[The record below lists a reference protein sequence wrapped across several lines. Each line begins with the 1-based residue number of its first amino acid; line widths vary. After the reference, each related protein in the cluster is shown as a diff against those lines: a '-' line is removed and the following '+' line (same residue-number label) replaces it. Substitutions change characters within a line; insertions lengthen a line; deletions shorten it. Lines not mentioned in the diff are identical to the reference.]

1 MTIERFQASLKGG
14 QQARVTPAVLQ
25 LTGALLVPF
34 VVEMETLFLTAL
46 FRPLDE
52 QLFISQLN
60 VIQVRPES
68 KSLTSWLIVSVQAC
82 HGPCCR
88 ELQG

>member
-1 MTIERFQASLKGG
+1 MASKDGSCC
-14 QQARVTPAVLQ
+14 LQ

-52 QLFISQLN
+52 QLFISQLT

-68 KSLTSWLIVSVQAC
+68 VPPPLSPHDGSPCIARALLPRPAELSMLTHVCLWQ
-82 HGPCCR
+82 
-88 ELQG
+88 

>member
-1 MTIERFQASLKGG
+1 MASKDGSCC
-14 QQARVTPAVLQ
+14 LQ

-52 QLFISQLN
+52 QLFISQLA
-60 VIQVRPES
+60 VIQVQSELVPLHCHLMMAVQCIARALLPRPAGLS
-68 KSLTSWLIVSVQAC
+68 MLMHVCLWQ
-82 HGPCCR
+82 
-88 ELQG
+88 

>member
-1 MTIERFQASLKGG
+1 M
-14 QQARVTPAVLQ
+14 Q

-52 QLFISQLN
+52 QLFISQLT
-60 VIQVRPES
+60 VIQVRSELVP
-68 KSLTSWLIVSVQAC
+68 LHCHLMMAVQSIARALLLRPAGLSMLMHVC
-82 HGPCCR
+82 
-88 ELQG
+88 LWQ

>member
-1 MTIERFQASLKGG
+1 M
-14 QQARVTPAVLQ
+14 Q

-52 QLFISQLN
+52 QLFISQMT
-60 VIQVRPES
+60 VIQVRKASPPQLS
-68 KSLTSWLIVSVQAC
+68 PHDGCPCTAQALLPRPAGLSMLLHVC
-82 HGPCCR
+82 
-88 ELQG
+88 LWQ